1 MQRDDKG
8 KEEGEGKQTTMV
20 QHAQNIERESPID
33 SKNSD
38 TNIQTND
45 EPMAQEGLETSQPD
59 EEIHTAPPITSPKRS
74 KKLKTDRDTTQVRD
88 RTRSRSRQKS
98 PRRM

>member
-1 MQRDDKG
+1 MKGDDKG

-20 QHAQNIERESPID
+20 QHAQNIERETPNV

-45 EPMAQEGLETSQPD
+45 EPMEQKGLETSQPD
-59 EEIHTAPPITSPKRS
+59 EELHTAPPITSPKRN
-74 KKLKTDRDTTQVRD
+74 K
-88 RTRSRSRQKS
+88 
-98 PRRM
+98 